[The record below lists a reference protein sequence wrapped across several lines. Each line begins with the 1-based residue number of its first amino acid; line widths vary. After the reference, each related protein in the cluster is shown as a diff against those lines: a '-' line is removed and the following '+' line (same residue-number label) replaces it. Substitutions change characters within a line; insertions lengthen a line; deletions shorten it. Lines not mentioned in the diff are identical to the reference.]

1 MDSVG
6 SNDMQQSD
14 MNHAPPPPDTHPH
27 THGVQQHTLKGPVTQ
42 FRDKAKQ
49 DTAT

>member
-14 MNHAPPPPDTHPH
+14 MNHAPPHQTH
-27 THGVQQHTLKGPVTQ
+27 THGVQKHTLKRPVTQ
-42 FRDKAKQ
+42 LRDKAKQ

>member
-14 MNHAPPPPDTHPH
+14 MNHAPPPPDTHPWCAEAH
-27 THGVQQHTLKGPVTQ
+27 SQ
-42 FRDKAKQ
+42 KAS
-49 DTAT
+49 DTIKR